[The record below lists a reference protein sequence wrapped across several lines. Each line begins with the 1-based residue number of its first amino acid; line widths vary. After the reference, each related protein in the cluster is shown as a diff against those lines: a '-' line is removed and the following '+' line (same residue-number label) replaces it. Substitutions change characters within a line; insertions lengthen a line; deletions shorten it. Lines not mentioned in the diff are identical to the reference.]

1 MVELLKQ
8 AEGIID
14 AELLAP
20 STQRAIIAALQAAG
34 ADRVKPEHFISA
46 AKAHRAK
53 VRVVAAGCGWARC
66 EHCGQWRAIGE
77 APSEDL
83 SECACTLE
91 IEDEAVFWA
100 LALYIYCG
108 GPVAASISLPASVTE
123 RAKRFEQSTG
133 GLIS

>member
-1 MVELLKQ
+1 MVELLEQ

-14 AELLAP
+14 ADLIAP
-20 STQRAIIAALQAAG
+20 HTQRAIISALRAAG
-34 ADRVKPEHFISA
+34 PDRVKPEHFVAA
-46 AKAHRAK
+46 AKEHRAK

-77 APSEDL
+77 APSADL
-83 SECACTLE
+83 AECACTLE
-91 IEDEAVFWA
+91 IEDDAVFWA

-108 GPVAASISLPASVTE
+108 GPVAASLSLPASVTE
-123 RAKRFEQSTG
+123 RAKRFGESTG